1 MPTITPA
8 TVRGIVH
15 SDIGCFRDL
24 YDAYYSYL
32 CGMAVSYV
40 HNFEAAR
47 EIVDDVFIRVWERR
61 SRLKYPPLPYLFS
74 AVRNVCYNYLRDTKK
89 ASGVTLVLMEQLPDC
104 CPYDESEVEDIV
116 RLINE
121 ISDSLPQA
129 CKEVFT
135 LHYNDGMDTAEI
147 AERLGIAPSTVR
159 VQIKL
164 ALDRIREKMKN
175 NA

>member
-1 MPTITPA
+1 M
-8 TVRGIVH
+8 
-15 SDIGCFRDL
+15 
-24 YDAYYSYL
+24 
-32 CGMAVSYV
+32 
-40 HNFEAAR
+40 
-47 EIVDDVFIRVWERR
+47 
-61 SRLKYPPLPYLFS
+61 
-74 AVRNVCYNYLRDTKK
+74 RNACYNYLRDTKK

-164 ALDRIREKMKN
+164 ALDRIREKMKK
-175 NA
+175 